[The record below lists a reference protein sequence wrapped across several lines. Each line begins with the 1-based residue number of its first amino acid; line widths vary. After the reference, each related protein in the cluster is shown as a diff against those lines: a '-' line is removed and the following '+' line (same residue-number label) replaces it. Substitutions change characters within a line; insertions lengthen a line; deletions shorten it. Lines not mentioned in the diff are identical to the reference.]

1 MFETKERRSP
11 TWLSVTSGLLLR
23 VYISFLPAIVLQ
35 MRACMRETGGA
46 VCEQRVQLHLIGG
59 RREPL
64 AELLPRSR
72 GRCRARPLPSG
83 RIVLLPHEGSQP
95 SCAPLL
101 GSGLSSKDVP
111 GGFVREGNG

>member
-1 MFETKERRSP
+1 MS
-11 TWLSVTSGLLLR
+11 SACSCTS
-23 VYISFLPAIVLQ
+23 SA
-35 MRACMRETGGA
+35 AAES
-46 VCEQRVQLHLIGG
+46 
-59 RREPL
+59 PL

-83 RIVLLPHEGSQP
+83 RIPLLPHEGSQP
-95 SCAPLL
+95 SRAPLL